1 MRWTIPLF
9 ALLSFTPSC
18 GLAEPTPL
26 MDAVVSRDP
35 QKVQSLLDSGADPDD
50 GGLGT
55 PLVEAAR
62 SGDVD
67 ILRILMRGGAKID
80 FDDGVGWTALV
91 AAGWAG
97 SESAAKFLVDS
108 GANVCIRT
116 TSEIDWAPNMYAS
129 EVASTAG
136 HNDLSSYL
144 RDRQSR
150 CPR

>member
-1 MRWTIPLF
+1 M
-9 ALLSFTPSC
+9 
-18 GLAEPTPL
+18 
-26 MDAVVSRDP
+26 
-35 QKVQSLLDSGADPDD
+35 LDSGADPDD
-50 GGLGT
+50 GGAGT
-55 PLVEAAR
+55 PLGQAAG

-67 ILRILMRGGAKID
+67 ILRILLREGADID
-80 FDDGVGWTALV
+80 LEDAGDGWTALM
-91 AAGWAG
+91 AAAWGG
-97 SESAAKFLVDS
+97 RESAAKFLVDG